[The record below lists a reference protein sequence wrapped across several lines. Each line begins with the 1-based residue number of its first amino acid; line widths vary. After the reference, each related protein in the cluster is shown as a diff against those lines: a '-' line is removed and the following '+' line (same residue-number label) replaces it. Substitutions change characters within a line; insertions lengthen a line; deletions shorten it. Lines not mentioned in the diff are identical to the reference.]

1 MKKIYTLIILLM
13 TLQLVAQTPPG
24 SWDLVW
30 EDNFDNNHLDSEK
43 WKMGVHWL
51 GIGASHLF
59 ANSGKSI
66 IVENGLL
73 TMRAEKR
80 TEIFAGVTKGYAS
93 AEISTFKQ
101 FKQKY
106 GYFEARIKY
115 DAEKGVWPA
124 FWMMPD
130 RGVPQPG
137 PWYADA
143 RSYIKFDINS
153 QNTQITSAIFK
164 VKIMPQTEVDADH
177 NISIHKIIDNST
189 WTEENIT
196 WANKPTNDAA
206 FLKQFMGTT
215 NASLTNQIIVGEYI
229 EVDVT
234 DYINAQISSSKQ
246 FAGFALMAQFMKQKR
261 VEFGSKENGGVT
273 NRPVLVIDDGANIY
287 PSDDAMVRITEPN
300 QGFGDQL
307 RLHVCD
313 RWANTSKTDDGGME
327 MDIME
332 SLGVWGDNK
341 LQHALHWDNYD
352 ADHKTTSSGQFLIS
366 PTTDGFHTYGL
377 EWSEGEMKFYVDGN
391 LTWTH
396 TNARVS
402 TIESYLILSH
412 QLGGWGGSG
421 NTPVDDGGL
430 PADMIVD
437 YVKVYENT
445 ATASIDSFDAYG
457 RSLSIA
463 PNPIKDGNLAF
474 KLKDYTVS
482 GNIAVKIT
490 DILGRI
496 IYNSSIVQNS
506 NGEMN
511 IQLEKINLKK
521 GIYILQVKGENL
533 LLAKKF
539 IY

>member
-1 MKKIYTLIILLM
+1 MKKIYTLILVLM
-13 TLQLVAQTPPG
+13 TVYSYAQTPAG
-24 SWDLVW
+24 NWNLVW
-30 EDNFDNNHLDSEK
+30 EDNFDGNYLDSEK
-43 WKMGVHWL
+43 WKMGLNWL
-51 GIGASHLF
+51 GIGSNHVF
-59 ANSGKSI
+59 ANSGKNV
-66 IVENGLL
+66 IVKDGFL
-73 TMRAEKR
+73 TLRGEKR
-80 TEIFAGVTKGYAS
+80 GEIFAGISKPYAS

-115 DAEKGVWPA
+115 DAVKGVWPA

-153 QNTQITSAIFK
+153 QNTAVTSAKFK
-164 VKIMPQTEVDADH
+164 VKVMPQTEVDADH
-177 NISIHKIIDNST
+177 SVAIHKIINNDT

-196 WANKPTNDAA
+196 WNNKPMSDAA
-206 FLKQFMGTT
+206 FLKQFMGAVGG
-215 NASLTNQIIVGEYI
+215 NRINQIVVGEYL

-234 DYINAQISSSKQ
+234 DYINAQISASKQ
-246 FAGFALMAQFMKQKR
+246 FAGFALMTQFMKNKR

-273 NRPVLVIDDGANIY
+273 NRPVLVIDGTSIY
-287 PSDDAMVRITEPN
+287 PSDDAMVRITDPN
-300 QGFGDQL
+300 KGFGNEN

-313 RWANTSKTDDGGME
+313 RWAKTSNTDDGGME

-332 SLGVWGDNK
+332 SLGVWGENA
-341 LQHALHWDNYD
+341 LQHALHWDNYG
-352 ADHKTTSSGQFLIS
+352 ADHKFTSSGKLFSTQTS
-366 PTTDGFHTYGL
+366 DGFHTYGM
-377 EWSEGEMKFYVDGN
+377 EWSEGKMKFYVDGEE
-391 LTWTH
+391 TWSH
-396 TNARVS
+396 SDARVS
-402 TIESYLILSH
+402 SVESYLILSH

-421 NTPVDDGGL
+421 NTPVLDGAL
-430 PADMIVD
+430 PVDMVID
-437 YVKVYENT
+437 YVKVYESS
-445 ATASIDSFDAYG
+445 ATAGIDSFDALG

-474 KLKDYTVS
+474 KLKDYTES

-490 DILGRI
+490 DILGRVL
-496 IYNSSIVQNS
+496 YNSSNIQNA

-511 IQLEKINLKK
+511 IPLEKINLKR
-521 GIYILQVKGENL
+521 GMYILKVKGDNL
-533 LLAKKF
+533 VLAKKF

>member
-1 MKKIYTLIILLM
+1 MKKIYTLIVLLM
-13 TLQLVAQTPPG
+13 TLQVVAQTPSG
-24 SWDLVW
+24 NWDLVW
-30 EDNFDNNHLDSEK
+30 EDNFDGNHLDSEK
-43 WKMGVHWL
+43 WKMGGHWL
-51 GIGASHLF
+51 GIGNSHVF

-66 IVENGLL
+66 IVKDGFL
-73 TMRAEKR
+73 TLRGEKR
-80 TEIFAGVTKGYAS
+80 TETYAGITKPYAS
-93 AEISTFKQ
+93 AEISTFKL

-115 DAEKGVWPA
+115 DAVKGVWPA

-143 RSYIKFDINS
+143 RSYIKFDINN
-153 QNTQITSAIFK
+153 QNTAITSAIFK
-164 VKIMPQTEVDADH
+164 VKVMPQTEVDADH
-177 NISIHKIIDNST
+177 SVTIHKIIDNAT

-196 WANKPTNDAA
+196 WNNKPMNDAA
-206 FLKQFMGTT
+206 FFKQFMGAVGG
-215 NASLTNQIIVGEYI
+215 NRINQIIVGEYL

-234 DYINAQISSSKQ
+234 DYINAQISGSKQ
-246 FAGFALMAQFMKQKR
+246 FAGFALMTQFMKNKR

-273 NRPVLVIDDGANIY
+273 NRPVLVIDGANIY
-287 PSDDAMVRITEPN
+287 PSDDAMVRITDPTK
-300 QGFGDQL
+300 GFGAQE

-313 RWANTSKTDDGGME
+313 RWAKTSKTDDGGME

-332 SLGVWGDNK
+332 SLGVWGENTI
-341 LQHALHWDNYD
+341 QHALHWDNYG
-352 ADHKTTSSGQFLIS
+352 AEHKYKDSGKRAFTPTS
-366 PTTDGFHTYGL
+366 DGFHTYGM
-377 EWSEGEMKFYVDGN
+377 EWADGELKFYIDGE

-402 TIESYLILSH
+402 TVESFILLSH

-421 NTPVDDGGL
+421 NTPVLDGDL

-437 YVKVYENT
+437 YVKVYKNS
-445 ATASIDSFDAYG
+445 ATAGIDSFDALG

-463 PNPIKDGNLAF
+463 PNPIKNGNLAF
-474 KLKDYTVS
+474 QLKEYTAS

-490 DILGRI
+490 DILGRVL
-496 IYNSSIVQNS
+496 YSSSIVQNS

-511 IQLEKINLKK
+511 VSLERINLKK
-521 GIYILQVKGENL
+521 GMYILKVKGDNL
-533 LLAKKF
+533 VLAKKF